1 MEIPHIDVIIVGAG
15 LSGIGAAYHL
25 QKRCPTL
32 NYVIL
37 EARAEMGGTWNLFKY
52 PGIRSDSD
60 MFTLGYSFRPWED
73 RKAIADGPSILR
85 YIKDTAKAFKID
97 EKILYQHKITAA
109 AWSSQD
115 RKWTVD
121 IERADG
127 REKLSCS
134 FLLMCSGYYD
144 YDCGFLPDYPGLSTF
159 QGQFIHPQHWDPAL
173 DYAGKNVVVI
183 GSGATAVTLVPELA
197 KRANH
202 VTMLQRSPSYFAAL
216 PSTDHVAEFLKE
228 NLNKTLAYHLIRWKN
243 IFISLGFFAFC
254 RVFPFAARR
263 LLMMGVKKE
272 LQGTNA
278 SIKDF
283 KPKYDPWDQRLC
295 IVPDGDLFQAVRAGK
310 ADVLTDAI
318 TTFTP
323 TGLQLKSARHLNAD
337 LVISATGLKVKFLA
351 GIPISV
357 DGEIINPRS
366 LLPYKGAMFSGI
378 PNLAMTFG
386 YTNASWT
393 LKCDLIGEWVAK
405 VLAFMQRRGYS
416 TVRPDADPGIRRTEL
431 FDLSSG
437 YIQRAKDSLP
447 QQGLRAP
454 WKMSQNYFADLYTYK
469 FQPIDDE
476 GLAFS

>member
-25 QKRCPTL
+25 QKRCPNL

-37 EARAEMGGTWNLFKY
+37 EARSEMGGTWNLFRY

-97 EKILYQHKITAA
+97 EKILYQHKIKSA
-109 AWSSQD
+109 AWSSHD

-121 IERADG
+121 IEREG
-127 REKLSCS
+127 GSEKLSCR
-134 FLLMCSGYYD
+134 FLIMCSGYYD
-144 YDCGFLPDYPGLSTF
+144 YESGFLPDYPGLSTF
-159 QGQFIHPQHWDPAL
+159 QGQFVHPQHWDPNL
-173 DYAGKNVVVI
+173 NYAGKKIVVI

-197 KRANH
+197 KHARH
-202 VTMLQRSPSYFAAL
+202 VTMLQRSPSYYAAL

-243 IFISLGFFAFC
+243 IFLSLGFFAFC
-254 RVFPFAARR
+254 RFFPFAARR
-263 LLMMGVKKE
+263 LLLMGVKKE
-272 LQGTNA
+272 LKGSDA
-278 SIKDF
+278 SIANF

-295 IVPDGDLFQAVRAGK
+295 IVPDGDLFQALRAGK
-310 ADVLTDAI
+310 AEVLTDAI
-318 TTFTP
+318 TSFIP
-323 TGLQLKSARHLNAD
+323 TGLQLESGKQLNAD
-337 LVISATGLKVKFLA
+337 LIISATGLKVKFLA
-351 GIPISV
+351 GIPIFV
-357 DGEIINPRS
+357 DEQRIDPRS

-405 VLAFMQRRGYS
+405 VLAFMQLRGYS
-416 TVRPDADPGIRRTEL
+416 AVRPDENPGVRRTEL

-437 YIQRAKDSLP
+437 YIQRAKESLP
-447 QQGLRAP
+447 QQGSRAP
-454 WKMSQNYFADLYTYK
+454 WKMSQNYFADLYSYK

-476 GLAFS
+476 GLTFS